1 MNEQNK
7 NAGEINW
14 IIDLG
19 LCDFERSL
27 TIQKKLHQMRVEA
40 KIPDTLILVEH
51 QPVITFGKS
60 GNPTNLLVSNDFLQ
74 RKGIKTYSIERGGD
88 VTFHGPGQL
97 VCYPIFYVKE
107 ALAGVRAVIK
117 NLESILILT
126 LNDFAIQ
133 AVTKPKLVG
142 VWVGDEKIA
151 SIGIAIKKWVTFHG
165 LALNVNTDLAYFDL
179 IRPCGLDKVKMT
191 SMAKILR
198 QELNLIQVKVR
209 LKFNL
214 EKVFGKKFQKQ
225 ENLEKFTP

>member
-1 MNEQNK
+1 MNEKNK
-7 NAGEINW
+7 STGGLNW

-27 TIQKKLHQMRVEA
+27 TIQKKLHQERVEA
-40 KIPDTLILVEH
+40 KIPDSLILVEH

-97 VCYPIFYVKE
+97 VGYPIFYVKE
-107 ALAGVRAVIK
+107 ALAGIRAMIK
-117 NLESILILT
+117 NLELSLILP
-126 LNDFAIQ
+126 LNDFSIR
-133 AVTKPKLVG
+133 AVTKHKLVG
-142 VWVGDEKIA
+142 VWVDEEKIA

-165 LALNVNTDLAYFDL
+165 FALNVNTDLTYFDL

-191 SMAKILR
+191 SMAKILSK
-198 QELNLIQVKVR
+198 ELNLIQVKER

-214 EKVFGKKFQKQ
+214 EKVFDTKFEKP